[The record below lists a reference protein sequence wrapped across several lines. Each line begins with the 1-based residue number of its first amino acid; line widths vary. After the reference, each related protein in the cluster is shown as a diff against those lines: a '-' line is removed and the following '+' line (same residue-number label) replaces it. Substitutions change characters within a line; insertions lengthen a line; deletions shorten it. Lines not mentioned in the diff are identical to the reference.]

1 MSACLKVTFPKW
13 SEVVKIAVL
22 KAAFTLSPMY
32 FRPLSQHHWWK
43 WEIGKSQEV
52 RLGPSFIHVSENKPS
67 YFQPS
72 AIRGSCRPHKV
83 KLTYHLQK
91 PSQKHLLARALY
103 TVCICIYIYIS
114 VFGRVQFGR
123 ETLPLGPSSPRFT
136 KSHWASLSIH
146 LMEGPAPISTSSKWF
161 GSAPSGALVE
171 IQTQKLSHC
180 WTHLWQVW
188 KTSKSDLHPSGVS
201 IPWLSFRRVHNTWRL
216 RS

>member
-114 VFGRVQFGR
+114 IHYIYISVLKIYIYIYI
-123 ETLPLGPSSPRFT
+123 TLFFAISDGYSLV
-136 KSHWASLSIH
+136 KHSHSNMYRPWSLVLLIPGGWASSEIPELPEMH
-146 LMEGPAPISTSSKWF
+146 LRHSMPCPAVP
-161 GSAPSGALVE
+161 
-171 IQTQKLSHC
+171 KLDIM
-180 WTHLWQVW
+180 W
-188 KTSKSDLHPSGVS
+188 
-201 IPWLSFRRVHNTWRL
+201 RVIL
-216 RS
+216 L